1 MKEVFDQYQSIIIQI
16 ATPQSTGTG
25 FYLKE
30 QNLIVT
36 NNHVVEGNKEAI
48 IEGKQFKKQMSKV
61 VYSDAKFDLAFLEA
75 PKNVELPLVHLGTS
89 IALAHGDIVGA
100 IGHPFGLKYTTHDGI
115 VSNLQHVMNDIR
127 YLQHSAAINPGNSG
141 GPLVNKAG
149 QVVGINTF
157 IIGNSNNI
165 GFALPAEYLEETLM
179 EFKKMESFNCARCV
193 SCAILVSE
201 KTIEAGYCTN
211 CGTKI
216 NLPGASEAFIST
228 GVAKNI
234 EDLIIKAGHEVSLSR
249 RGPSS
254 WEVKQGSAKIDIT
267 YHEKTGLIVADAFLA
282 QLPKD
287 NIKPI
292 YEYLLRQNY
301 ELENLTLSV
310 HDQDIILSLLI
321 YDRHLSQETGS
332 QMLQKIFEK
341 ADYYDNILVEEYGA
355 KWKIDEL

>member
-30 QNLIVT
+30 PNLIVT

-48 IEGKQFKKQMSKV
+48 IEGKQFKKQLSKV
-61 VYSDAKFDLAFLEA
+61 VYLDAKFDLAFLEA
-75 PKNVELPLVHLGTS
+75 PKEVDLPLVNVGTS

-115 VSNLQHVMNDIR
+115 VSNVQHVMNDIR

-149 QVVGINTF
+149 EVVGINTF

-165 GFALPAEYLEETLM
+165 GFALPAEYLSETLA
-179 EFKKMESFNCARCV
+179 EFKNMESSNCARCV
-193 SCAILVSE
+193 SCANLVSE
-201 KTIEAGYCTN
+201 KTVESGYCSN
-211 CGTKI
+211 CGTKVS
-216 NLPGASEAFIST
+216 LPGDSEPFIST

-234 EDLIIKAGHEVSLSR
+234 EDLIVKAGHEVSLSR

-254 WEVKQGSAKIDIT
+254 WEVKQGSAKIEIS

-287 NIKPI
+287 NIKPV

-301 ELENLTLSV
+301 ELENLTMSV
-310 HDQDIILSLLI
+310 HEQDIILSLLI

-332 QMLQKIFEK
+332 KMLQKIFEK

-355 KWKIDEL
+355 KWKIDEI